1 VLIEEYPD
9 RYVDHVYGE
18 FEVGG
23 TSVLYISPVPFEEL
37 GLPNLGTQPI
47 PHYAETVMES
57 TPVIAVS
64 VAAVASGLH
73 WITKRR
79 SLNMPP
85 PIEQTSDE
93 EETE

>member
-23 TSVLYISPVPFEEL
+23 TSVLYISPVPFEEI

-57 TPVIAVS
+57 TPAIALS

-79 SLNMPP
+79 SLDVPP
-85 PIEQTSDE
+85 SVEPTNDE
-93 EETE
+93 EGIE